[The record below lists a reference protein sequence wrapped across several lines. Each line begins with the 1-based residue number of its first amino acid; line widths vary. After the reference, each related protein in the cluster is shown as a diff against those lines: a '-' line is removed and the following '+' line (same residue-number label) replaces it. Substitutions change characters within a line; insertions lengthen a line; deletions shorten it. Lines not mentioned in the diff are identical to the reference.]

1 VKKGLSQ
8 EEITKD
14 ALTALDKL
22 LSDHPNQIAGIV
34 IEPMLQGAG
43 GMRIFTP
50 GFLRGIKELCQ
61 KHQTLLIADEVATGF
76 YRTGQPFACNHEQV
90 SPDIMCLAKG
100 LTGGFLPLAVTLATE
115 KIYEAFLDDSKEK
128 ALLHG
133 HSFGANPL
141 GCAAAIRSLELL
153 KEDHIQKNI
162 EAIKSATF
170 EGQGLFAN
178 LETVANVRSI
188 GTIIAIDL
196 KSEKSGYLS
205 HASANLSQR
214 CYDQGLFIRPLGNV
228 IYLMPPLCATP
239 NEIWWALEL
248 IRGNL

>member
-1 VKKGLSQ
+1 MNFY
-8 EEITKD
+8 
-14 ALTALDKL
+14 AA
-22 LSDHPNQIAGIV
+22 
-34 IEPMLQGAG
+34 
-43 GMRIFTP
+43 

-76 YRTGQPFACNHEQV
+76 YRTGQPFACNHEQA

-153 KEDHIQKNI
+153 KEHDIQKNI
-162 EAIKSATF
+162 EAITRAIR
-170 EGQGLFAN
+170 EGQSLFAKISKR
-178 LETVANVRSI
+178 LQMYA
-188 GTIIAIDL
+188 
-196 KSEKSGYLS
+196 
-205 HASANLSQR
+205 
-214 CYDQGLFIRPLGNV
+214 
-228 IYLMPPLCATP
+228 
-239 NEIWWALEL
+239 ALAP
-248 IRGNL
+248 